1 MLRPRTLVFGTLVF
15 ATLVVFWTALHL
27 NSLDTIRQA
36 AVQDPLTA
44 NIQESR
50 LHLLIVATSSGL
62 DLCRLLL
69 SASVLLYPPP
79 VLIDWAGAGAFNA
92 AETHLAKIAGP
103 LRYLESLSPAQ
114 DTDIVLLVDGF
125 DVTFQLGPD
134 VLLKRYFEE
143 TAAANNRLVNRY
155 GKSHMRKHKIYNSI
169 LFGPDKVCWPED
181 VLRLACWVVPDSPL
195 HPDAFGP
202 YTDGWGDMNHA
213 RPRWLNSGTIIGPAG
228 EMREMF
234 RATQEKIKQT
244 YNPEDVLRNSD
255 QKYFADVWGDQEY
268 ARILSH
274 GDKPYGMPE
283 GVQEIDL
290 PTLKEGEVTEYHI
303 GLDYRSS
310 LFQTAAGY
318 RNYIAWMATNR
329 SSLPSSSKSVEPY
342 RIDLQEDVLQSRKPF
357 AAISDDPA
365 LKETSWRDV
374 SLGFNTVTG
383 QPFPVLH
390 FTGDKSF
397 RDTWWPRMW
406 YSGEAERLQRTASQV
421 NDEKIGSDPING
433 VRWTKNMPYDS
444 KVGEPE
450 EKSGAWSDQGASLS
464 WKSLCESHEPAFDRH
479 LVPTAFSSSSKNK
492 AKHSSILHVLIPA
505 DHKDVNLCKTMLS
518 AAVAGYPT
526 PTLINWGATFDDKSL
541 VAGGSHIA
549 KISGVLE
556 YLRKLGPERDDDL
569 LLLVDGYDIWFQ
581 LRPSALISRF
591 HAINNAA
598 NARIRKTMGSRAAA
612 AEGISQ
618 DIVFSAQKRCWPW
631 KPEDPPCYAVPQSS
645 LPEDVYGPQTDTDIG
660 WDKNPYV
667 KFRQRYLNSGDAM
680 GRVGAMK
687 ALFERAM
694 EKADKDR
701 NFGSDQ
707 KIFSEIFGDQE
718 FQREVMRQRH
728 RGFFQKTGDWLT
740 GRKSILSPQ
749 SERHLREHRAGKP
762 DEFGIGLDYAS
773 LLGHPTVFAE
783 EDSAW
788 VTHGDPKSIA
798 QASAELNV
806 APVRVHD
813 LVQDIT
819 ESQPPFRPAVV
830 APGAKFPDEKS
841 WNDVPLYTN
850 MWTSVVPGL
859 IHHNAHRD
867 GLKSLRVSVWDRM
880 WYFNHTRKLYESNA
894 MGPVAPV
901 AVVHDDAGVEQAWWS
916 PIAEKGGAKSD
927 KDEWLPFNDLC
938 KDFEK
943 EVFRDV

>member
-1 MLRPRTLVFGTLVF
+1 MRGYKQLSNDAVARLPGWSRRRWIFFAASFILV
-15 ATLVVFWTALHL
+15 
-27 NSLDTIRQA
+27 
-36 AVQDPLTA
+36 
-44 NIQESR
+44 
-50 LHLLIVATSSGL
+50 
-62 DLCRLLL
+62 
-69 SASVLLYPPP
+69 
-79 VLIDWAGAGAFNA
+79 
-92 AETHLAKIAGP
+92 
-103 LRYLESLSPAQ
+103 
-114 DTDIVLLVDGF
+114 
-125 DVTFQLGPD
+125 
-134 VLLKRYFEE
+134 
-143 TAAANNRLVNRY
+143 
-155 GKSHMRKHKIYNSI
+155 I
-169 LFGPDKVCWPED
+169 LFITTV
-181 VLRLACWVVPDSPL
+181 
-195 HPDAFGP
+195 
-202 YTDGWGDMNHA
+202 
-213 RPRWLNSGTIIGPAG
+213 NS
-228 EMREMF
+228 
-234 RATQEKIKQT
+234 
-244 YNPEDVLRNSD
+244 
-255 QKYFADVWGDQEY
+255 
-268 ARILSH
+268 
-274 GDKPYGMPE
+274 
-283 GVQEIDL
+283 
-290 PTLKEGEVTEYHI
+290 
-303 GLDYRSS
+303 
-310 LFQTAAGY
+310 
-318 RNYIAWMATNR
+318 
-329 SSLPSSSKSVEPY
+329 
-342 RIDLQEDVLQSRKPF
+342 
-357 AAISDDPA
+357 
-365 LKETSWRDV
+365 
-374 SLGFNTVTG
+374 
-383 QPFPVLH
+383 
-390 FTGDKSF
+390 
-397 RDTWWPRMW
+397 
-406 YSGEAERLQRTASQV
+406 
-421 NDEKIGSDPING
+421 
-433 VRWTKNMPYDS
+433 
-444 KVGEPE
+444 
-450 EKSGAWSDQGASLS
+450 
-464 WKSLCESHEPAFDRH
+464 DRH

-581 LRPSALISRF
+581 LRPSALVSRF

-645 LPEDVYGPQTDTDIG
+645 LPGNIYGPQTDTDIG

-728 RGFFQKTGDWLT
+728 RSFFQKTGDWLT

-749 SERHLREHRAGKP
+749 SERHLREHKAGKT

-798 QASAELNV
+798 QASAELNI

-813 LVQDIT
+813 LAQDIT

-850 MWTSVVPGL
+850 MWTSIVPGL

-880 WYFNHTRKLYESNA
+880 WYFNHTRKLYESNT

-901 AVVHDDAGVEQAWWS
+901 AVVHDDQGVEQAWWS